1 MAIRNKPGSSPDP
14 SDFRVPSFSSCH
26 LFPEYSLSIYF
37 DAAEYTGLPRWLSGK
52 ESTRSAGAVG
62 AVGSIPGLGRSARGG
77 CGNLL
82 QYSCLENPMGRGAW
96 WATGH
101 SAWGCKESDMT
112 EVT

>member
-37 DAAEYTGLPRWLSGK
+37 EAAEYTGLPRWLSGK

-96 WATGH
+96 WH